1 MMRAGPSRLT
11 TLQPLLPL
19 SGAVH
24 DVLQSRLDC
33 ALLAASAGEPYVIL
47 VSSLLMDARIDI
59 GKGTSCLSMS
69 D

>member
-1 MMRAGPSRLT
+1 MSAGPSRLT

-19 SGAVH
+19 SGAVQ

-33 ALLAASAGEPYVIL
+33 ALLAASAGLLHVIL
-47 VSSLLMDARIDI
+47 VSGLLMDVNI
-59 GKGTSCLSMS
+59 GIAPCTSCWSMS